1 MRRLLAVMLLF
12 LILAGCSRSPL
23 PSDQPPDQTPIQND
37 PAARETVLLDKIE
50 AVDDACR
57 EIAEAYAFAFGDSLP
72 FRQGETVAFAD
83 VFPYFL
89 CAGVYRLDQEALYS
103 LPELA
108 ACRDDRSGVYH
119 LPEGT
124 AEELVER
131 GILTE
136 EDLPEAWREGDVYQ
150 IPVSFFTVRRELYPY
165 LDAETNTLS
174 DVPAGLVD
182 GYLTEKF
189 PTTVDHTGID
199 AYDPDTDTY
208 SFTPLAGDFYYD
220 LTFGSS
226 SLALDGVCMF
236 PVIAAPSGE
245 TAAGNTTA
253 GNMAGAENIAVEETT
268 AAGGA
273 LAPSETAQ
281 TSYPTASGDP
291 QQDQDTYCRVKAEQ
305 DAIEIEISNL
315 EAAYRVG
322 SMDEPSFQS
331 QRTALRDQKRELD
344 RQEEVLEDM
353 VEMYYYQTME
363 IPQGDIQS
371 LLDQLSQVNSQKNDQ
386 ESQESQLK
394 LQYRNGEISREDF
407 ITAMQ
412 ENISLEEE
420 LDVKEELLEDSLER
434 LGWDD

>member
-1 MRRLLAVMLLF
+1 MERFVLTGPFIGAAAAALLTACGQSQSTGMT
-12 LILAGCSRSPL
+12 
-23 PSDQPPDQTPIQND
+23 QPIAASTAQVQTVRTEETS
-37 PAARETVLLDKIE
+37 PAA
-50 AVDDACR
+50 
-57 EIAEAYAFAFGDSLP
+57 
-72 FRQGETVAFAD
+72 
-83 VFPYFL
+83 
-89 CAGVYRLDQEALYS
+89 
-103 LPELA
+103 
-108 ACRDDRSGVYH
+108 
-119 LPEGT
+119 
-124 AEELVER
+124 
-131 GILTE
+131 
-136 EDLPEAWREGDVYQ
+136 
-150 IPVSFFTVRRELYPY
+150 
-165 LDAETNTLS
+165 
-174 DVPAGLVD
+174 
-182 GYLTEKF
+182 
-189 PTTVDHTGID
+189 
-199 AYDPDTDTY
+199 
-208 SFTPLAGDFYYD
+208 
-220 LTFGSS
+220 
-226 SLALDGVCMF
+226 
-236 PVIAAPSGE
+236 GE

-253 GNMAGAENIAVEETT
+253 GNMAGAENIAAEETT

-322 SMDEPSFQS
+322 SMDETSFQS

>member
-1 MRRLLAVMLLF
+1 MKRFILTGAAAAVLLTACGQGQSTGMT
-12 LILAGCSRSPL
+12 
-23 PSDQPPDQTPIQND
+23 QPIAATTAQVQTVQ
-37 PAARETVLLDKIE
+37 ETVSSTSAGGTE
-50 AVDDACR
+50 S
-57 EIAEAYAFAFGDSLP
+57 GD
-72 FRQGETVAFAD
+72 RTGEETV
-83 VFPYFL
+83 
-89 CAGVYRLDQEALYS
+89 
-103 LPELA
+103 
-108 ACRDDRSGVYH
+108 
-119 LPEGT
+119 
-124 AEELVER
+124 
-131 GILTE
+131 
-136 EDLPEAWREGDVYQ
+136 
-150 IPVSFFTVRRELYPY
+150 
-165 LDAETNTLS
+165 
-174 DVPAGLVD
+174 
-182 GYLTEKF
+182 
-189 PTTVDHTGID
+189 
-199 AYDPDTDTY
+199 
-208 SFTPLAGDFYYD
+208 
-220 LTFGSS
+220 
-226 SLALDGVCMF
+226 
-236 PVIAAPSGE
+236 
-245 TAAGNTTA
+245 TAAETTA
-253 GNMAGAENIAVEETT
+253 GT
-268 AAGGA
+268 AA
-273 LAPSETAQ
+273 APSETAQ

-291 QQDQDTYCRVKAEQ
+291 QQDKDTYCRVKAEQ

-344 RQEEVLEDM
+344 RQEEMLEDM

>member
-1 MRRLLAVMLLF
+1 M
-12 LILAGCSRSPL
+12 
-23 PSDQPPDQTPIQND
+23 
-37 PAARETVLLDKIE
+37 
-50 AVDDACR
+50 
-57 EIAEAYAFAFGDSLP
+57 
-72 FRQGETVAFAD
+72 
-83 VFPYFL
+83 
-89 CAGVYRLDQEALYS
+89 
-103 LPELA
+103 
-108 ACRDDRSGVYH
+108 
-119 LPEGT
+119 
-124 AEELVER
+124 ER
-131 GILTE
+131 FILTGPFIGAAAAA
-136 EDLPEAWREGDVYQ
+136 LLTACGQSQSTGMTQPIAASTAQVQ
-150 IPVSFFTVRRELYPY
+150 TVRTE
-165 LDAETNTLS
+165 ETS
-174 DVPAGLVD
+174 PA
-182 GYLTEKF
+182 
-189 PTTVDHTGID
+189 
-199 AYDPDTDTY
+199 
-208 SFTPLAGDFYYD
+208 
-220 LTFGSS
+220 
-226 SLALDGVCMF
+226 
-236 PVIAAPSGE
+236 
-245 TAAGNTTA
+245 A
-253 GNMAGAENIAVEETT
+253 GNMAGAENIAAEETT
-268 AAGGA
+268 ASGGA

-344 RQEEVLEDM
+344 RQEEMLEDM